1 MSFFV
6 DRTRKLLTTAAV
18 LAVVL
23 HLVLSWKREPGINT
37 LIINGLIWST
47 LGWWLWNKRAT
58 LRLGGGNVST
68 LMGSIILM
76 VISFKSLSLFPMEM
90 SFYLRVFPLLMGVSL
105 ALVASGWRNIVQY
118 GRGFVIALLFLIPEV
133 SLAEPLDELFN
144 VSLAAAKL
152 ATLLLWYLGFD
163 VIRQGVIIYLPDG
176 AIEVYTGC
184 SGLNVMLLLLRLA
197 VILLLGFSLPHGRQ
211 WLPIAAAIV
220 IALVVSSVRVA
231 VMAVVVSDAS
241 AFEYWHGPQGGELF
255 STAAILLFG
264 LFCQSLFS
272 SRADHRESAEDRL

>member
-58 LRLGGGNVST
+58 LRLGGGDVST
-68 LMGSIILM
+68 LIGSAILM
-76 VISFKSLSLFPMEM
+76 VISLKSLSLFPMEM

-105 ALVASGWRNIVQY
+105 ALVASGWRNIAQY
-118 GRGFVIALLFLIPEV
+118 GRGGAIACLFLIPEV

-163 VIRQGVIIYLPDG
+163 VMRQGVIIYLPDG

-197 VILLLGFSLPHGRQ
+197 VILLLGFSLPRSRQ

-231 VMAVVVSDAS
+231 VMAVVVSDAV
-241 AFEYWHGPQGGELF
+241 AFEYWHGPQGGEMF

-272 SRADHRESAEDRL
+272 SKVKPQQSA